1 MTDGGWLAGL
11 LAFLGGAVGAASAYL
26 AAQRGTRQRERQA
39 RQEEWGR
46 RFSAALDD
54 VAAETFRR
62 RELGRVV
69 LVLLAES
76 RLADEEER
84 LLARAVLQAGARL
97 DDEGEDVTQTAHG
110 VTVDLLDFVEDTED
124 EEEGG
129 RG

>member
-1 MTDGGWLAGL
+1 MISGGWVTAL
-11 LAFLGGAVGAASAYL
+11 LAFLGAAVGAAGAYL
-26 AAQRGTRQRERQA
+26 AAARGLRQRERQA
-39 RQEEWGR
+39 RMEEWGR

-54 VAAETFRR
+54 VAADTFRR

-69 LVLLAES
+69 LVQLAGS

-84 LLARAVLQAGARL
+84 VLARAVLQAGARL
-97 DDEGEDVTQTAHG
+97 DDEGEDVTHTAPG

-124 EEEGG
+124 EQEGG

>member
-1 MTDGGWLAGL
+1 MGWLIPL
-11 LAFLGGAVGAASAYL
+11 LAFLGAAVGAAGAYL
-26 AAQRGTRQRERQA
+26 GAQRATIQREQQA
-39 RQEEWGR
+39 RREEWGR

-54 VAAETFRR
+54 VAADTFRR

-97 DDEGEDVTQTAHG
+97 DDEGADVTRTAPG
-110 VTVDLLDFVEDTED
+110 LTVDLLDFVEDTGR
-124 EEEGG
+124 EEGG